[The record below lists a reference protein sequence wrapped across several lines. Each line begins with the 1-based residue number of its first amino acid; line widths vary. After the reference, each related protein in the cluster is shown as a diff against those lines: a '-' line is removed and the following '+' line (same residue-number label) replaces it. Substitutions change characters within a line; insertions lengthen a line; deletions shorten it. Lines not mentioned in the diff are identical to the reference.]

1 MDKNTGASDLTG
13 ADGRAGRD
21 AASIPAAPGNR
32 RADLVAFGVVAAAL
46 SVSMVIQATSIHMD
60 AARDGLSLDGRTP
73 WLLEGS
79 SHVVWLVL
87 ATLFPFVL
95 NRAPLGGESVGRTLA
110 VHALAAIAF
119 SLLHVVGMFALREA
133 LFPTILGRPYELDLF
148 SAETFIYEFRKDA
161 FTYALFLL
169 GFWSI
174 RMAHDRI
181 SAPLAPPLREDRR
194 ITIHCGKHA
203 IFLDAGDI
211 AYAKSAGNYVE
222 VTTAA
227 KTHLGRMTLAQLES
241 SLAEA
246 GAPHV
251 RVHRSYL
258 VNPGEIR
265 EISPNGEGG
274 VTIEL
279 KSGVTIPGSRS
290 YRDGL
295 ESALALRAAT
305 S

>member
-1 MDKNTGASDLTG
+1 MDKNFDASDQIG
-13 ADGRAGRD
+13 AVGRAGR
-21 AASIPAAPGNR
+21 SPLQKPAGPANR
-32 RADLVAFGVVAAAL
+32 RADLVAFGVIAAAL
-46 SVSMVIQATSIHMD
+46 CVLMIIQATSIQME
-60 AARDGLSLDGRTP
+60 AARDGLSPDGRTP
-73 WLLEGS
+73 WVLEGS
-79 SHVVWLVL
+79 SHFVWLVL

-95 NRAPLGGESVGRTLA
+95 NRAPLGGDAVGRTLA
-110 VHALAAIAF
+110 IHMLAVFVISF
-119 SLLHVVGMFALREA
+119 LHVVGMFALREA
-133 LFPTILGRPYELDLF
+133 LFPVILGRPYELDLF
-148 SAETFIYEFRKDA
+148 SADTFIYEVRKDA

-174 RMAHDRI
+174 RLAHDRVVAT
-181 SAPLAPPLREDRR
+181 SRTLLREDRR
-194 ITIHCGKHA
+194 ITIHCGKTA

-211 AYAKSAGNYVE
+211 VYAKSAGNYVE
-222 VTTAA
+222 VTTTA

-241 SLAEA
+241 SLADA
-246 GAPHV
+246 GAPHL

-295 ESALALRAAT
+295 EGALALHAAA